1 MPGPDP
7 SLVRDF
13 PFFKGLSDE
22 DLRAFLQM
30 ARTRRIPK
38 KESVFRQGEV
48 ANEFF
53 VLLHGHLKVVQ
64 TGQDGRQ
71 VIVRVVNPGE
81 IYGVAVAIG
90 RDDYP
95 ATAIAMEE
103 SITLAWP
110 SSAWASMVDRAP
122 ILAANALQAIGQR
135 VHAAHTQVR
144 EVATEEIERR
154 IAHVLLRLLP
164 NAIEGVAAAE
174 VEFPITRRDIAEMTG
189 TTLYTVSRILAA
201 WEEQGLVAGGRERI
215 IINDPAKLKEIAEN
229 ASPG

>member
-1 MPGPDP
+1 
-7 SLVRDF
+7 
-13 PFFKGLSDE
+13 
-22 DLRAFLQM
+22 
-30 ARTRRIPK
+30 
-38 KESVFRQGEV
+38 
-48 ANEFF
+48 
-53 VLLHGHLKVVQ
+53 
-64 TGQDGRQ
+64 
-71 VIVRVVNPGE
+71 
-81 IYGVAVAIG
+81 
-90 RDDYP
+90 
-95 ATAIAMEE
+95 
-103 SITLAWP
+103 
-110 SSAWASMVDRAP
+110 MVDRAP